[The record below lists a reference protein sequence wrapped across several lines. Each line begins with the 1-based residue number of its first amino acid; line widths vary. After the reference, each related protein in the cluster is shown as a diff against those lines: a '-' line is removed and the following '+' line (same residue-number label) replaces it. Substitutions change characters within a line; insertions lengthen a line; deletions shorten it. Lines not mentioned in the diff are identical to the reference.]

1 MEATINSQPQHIPT
15 FEEFMASMDALGKK
29 QEETARQMQETDRK
43 MQETDRK
50 MQETARQ
57 MKETDRRI
65 EETRQ
70 AVMETSQ
77 QMNKTDKKLKS
88 IGEQMGGLHNRFGE
102 LVEHLVAPS
111 ILEKFNEAG
120 FFFTKEY
127 TDLKIRE
134 PSNPDVLVEIDI
146 MLENGDVV
154 IAVEVKAKVK
164 YSDIEDLKGKME
176 ALRREADRHGD
187 ARKYRGAVASAIMSR
202 ELCKDILKN
211 GFYLIEQTGDTVK
224 LTIPEGFTPRE
235 W

>member
-1 MEATINSQPQHIPT
+1 MSEAYTERPMPTGEGLT
-15 FEEFMASMDALGKK
+15 FEKVWAMS
-29 QEETARQMQETDRK
+29 QETDRK
-43 MQETDRK
+43 MQETDR
-50 MQETARQ
+50 Q
-57 MKETDRRI
+57 MKETDRKMQETFRQMK
-65 EETRQ
+65 EER
-70 AVMETSQ
+70 E
-77 QMNKTDKKLKS
+77 KTDRIVKDLCR
-88 IGEQMGGLHNRFGE
+88 QMGGLHNRFGE

-154 IAVEVKAKVK
+154 VAVEVKAKPD
-164 YSDIEDLKGKME
+164 YSDIEDLKTKME
-176 ALRREADRHGD
+176 VLRREADRYGD
-187 ARKYRGAVASAIMSR
+187 TRKYRGALAGAIMSQ
-202 ELCKDILKN
+202 ELCKQILKN
-211 GFYLIEQTGDTVK
+211 GFYLIEQTGDTVR